1 MNEDNMNDIPILS
14 IALFEPQ
21 IPPNT
26 GNISRLCVGL
36 DIPLMLVGKM
46 GFDIDDKHVRRA
58 GLDYWSNLKLE
69 RYETMEEFL
78 SATANR
84 RKILATTKGA
94 RPYYKFVYQPGD
106 ILLFGAE
113 THGLPLDYIR
123 QNMDTAVTIPMP
135 GQVRSLNLSN
145 SAAIMAYHAL
155 IQLDYFGDYDVN
167 RNYYEI
173 FGGEGRFFGDK

>member
-1 MNEDNMNDIPILS
+1 MIS

-69 RYETMEEFL
+69 RYNTMEEFL
-78 SATANR
+78 SATADR

-94 RPYYKFVYQPGD
+94 KPYYKFEYREGD

-123 QNMDTAVTIPMP
+123 QNMETAVTIPMP

-155 IQLDYFGDYDVN
+155 IQLGYFGDDQVN

-173 FGGEGRFFGDK
+173 FGGEGRCFGDK